1 MEDFNNIYDNDFN
14 SDNSDNKDQQD
25 NSNNKTYDVPS
36 IIPVIGISIIILL
49 IIGIVFAIFSG
60 NEDEKIYPN
69 FNSSHYIE
77 IAQKEAKK
85 QIVGV
90 NIKFNYWEAHPK
102 IDKNNQ
108 LKVVASGKVT
118 FTSYYNVKM
127 EKYCVVIFDV
137 NLEKNTYKV
146 YKPYFEEWS

>member
-1 MEDFNNIYDNDFN
+1 MKDFNNIYDNDL
-14 SDNSDNKDQQD
+14 NSDNKDQQD
-25 NSNNKTYDVPS
+25 NSNNKTYDVLN
-36 IIPVIGISIIILL
+36 IIPVIGIIVLL

-108 LKVVASGKVT
+108 LKVVASGKVE

-127 EKYCVVIFDV
+127 KKYCVVIFDV
-137 NLEKNTYKV
+137 DLEKNTYKV

>member
-1 MEDFNNIYDNDFN
+1 MKDFNNIYDNDL
-14 SDNSDNKDQQD
+14 NSDNKDQQD
-25 NSNNKTYDVPS
+25 NSNNKTYDVLN
-36 IIPVIGISIIILL
+36 IIPVIGIIVLL

-108 LKVVASGKVT
+108 LKVVASGKVA

-127 EKYCVVIFDV
+127 KKYCVVIFDV
-137 NLEKNTYKV
+137 DLEKNTYKV

>member
-1 MEDFNNIYDNDFN
+1 MKDFNNIYDNDL
-14 SDNSDNKDQQD
+14 NSDNKDQQD
-25 NSNNKTYDVPS
+25 NSNNKTYDVLN
-36 IIPVIGISIIILL
+36 IIPVIGIIVLL

-60 NEDEKIYPN
+60 NEDEKIYQN

-108 LKVVASGKVT
+108 LKVVASGKVA

-127 EKYCVVIFDV
+127 KKYCVVIFDV
-137 NLEKNTYKV
+137 DLEKNTYKV